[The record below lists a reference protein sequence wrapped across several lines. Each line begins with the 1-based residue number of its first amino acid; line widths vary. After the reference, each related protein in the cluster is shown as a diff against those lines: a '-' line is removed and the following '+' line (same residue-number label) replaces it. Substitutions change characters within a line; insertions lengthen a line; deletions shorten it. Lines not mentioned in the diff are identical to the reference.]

1 MCWPCVLAGG
11 DTRCTGRR
19 QRQCEVGDSPW
30 WVSDQWSIHTD
41 ATSYFGLAKMA
52 NQTGSGSG
60 DVKGLD
66 SGGQTVVVAPSVS
79 FDARVIAEFDG
90 TGDVVEWLSRA
101 ELLCQHR
108 GVDAAAI
115 IPLRLTGG
123 AFAVWAQLPDDSR
136 GSLAAIRAGLY
147 QAFALDQHAAYEAF
161 TTRRLRSGESADVFL
176 ADLQRLA
183 ELFGG
188 VPERALTCAFVAG
201 LPESVRQM
209 VRAGSRAEGLDLA
222 SVVARA
228 RAVLS
233 DERVAAAAA
242 AAARPAPLAP
252 APSRQQLSAQEGPS
266 RRAGRPRRCWS
277 CGEIGH
283 MSFSCPRRD
292 AGNDRG
298 EDGSAPASSRV
309 QH

>member
-1 MCWPCVLAGG
+1 MWKYIQKLQAISAL
-11 DTRCTGRR
+11 R
-19 QRQCEVGDSPW
+19 
-30 WVSDQWSIHTD
+30 
-41 ATSYFGLAKMA
+41 KMA
-52 NQTGSGSG
+52 NKTGSGTV
-60 DVKGLD
+60 DVKGVD
-66 SGGQTVVVAPSVS
+66 SSGQTVVVAPSVA

-90 TGDVVEWLSRA
+90 TGDVVEWLGRA

-123 AFAVWAQLPDDSR
+123 AFAVWAQLPDESR

-183 ELFGG
+183 QLFGG

-222 SVVARA
+222 SVLARA

-242 AAARPAPLAP
+242 AAAAGPAPLAP
-252 APSRQQLSAQEGPS
+252 ALSRQRLSAQEGPS
-266 RRAGRPRRCWS
+266 RRASRPRRCWA
-277 CGEIGH
+277 CGDIGH
-283 MSFSCPRRD
+283 MSFSCPRRA
-292 AGNDRG
+292 AGNDGG
-298 EDGSAPASSRV
+298 EDESAPASSRV